1 MWTVGIRP
9 TFPVASELSKS
20 TSIYFGVFFQKW
32 DENALLIQLCFSNW
46 TYQRLLACECLWMFM
61 LADKNTLD
69 VPSYLGWSNFD
80 RYGPWELSRTSPYFA
95 RRKGVESSIILQ
107 LPPSLRRFTGGFGRQ
122 DAVLPSKLVTG
133 RKSCFFCLLEAVTDQ
148 YYKDNMVL
156 NNRYAQFLWQFIY
169 NITYYNIWYNIT

>member
-9 TFPVASELSKS
+9 IFPVASELSKS
-20 TSIYFGVFFQKW
+20 TSIYFGGFCQKW

-46 TYQRLLACECLWMFM
+46 TYQRLLAYECLWMFM

-133 RKSCFFCLLEAVTDQ
+133 RKLWCLSFVGSRDWSSLIKIQWFWIADMLSFFYGSLYIND
-148 YYKDNMVL
+148 
-156 NNRYAQFLWQFIY
+156 
-169 NITYYNIWYNIT
+169 IT